1 MTIIQTAINDGTLK
15 SYIDF
20 RSGSTYNYA
29 NNNVSFT
36 KSGSMVFDKKGI
48 RFASGAFIYSTDSSH
63 QFNATGSYTWF
74 FVASPRTIEG
84 GGDSLALCG
93 SWGINGWGIYV
104 SNLTYPRRIKLVDF
118 LSSGSAGYQ
127 TTDLINQ
134 NVEFCGVVTY
144 NNGSVKIYING
155 VDNSA
160 TVFGTPNWQSTTSAQ
175 FKYSNSTV
183 DYFSGL
189 YSVGG
194 YMTKALTALEVAQ
207 LTSELNT
214 NVAFNTKTIT
224 RGGNVGIVPLT
235 ESNLIG
241 YWKMKPLDR
250 RIEDLSGN
258 NYTASY
264 NGYMTHSKSQ
274 IGDALRFSGSN
285 ALLLP
290 NTAAISSS
298 LATTGFTVMAVVKS
312 DTLAASQYIWA
323 YSGAFPT
330 ANFNW
335 YLAAGTGKPAL
346 IIGDGATQEYLT
358 ATGTAL
364 VTGKW
369 QLVAVTYNP
378 STKTA
383 TFYNG
388 VLSENV
394 VGALTLQGNTKSPY
408 IGAYAGS
415 SLGVNGQIAEVALFN
430 TPLDSTTINRIHT
443 NFTKITEGKTEF
455 GAYESDGNV
464 SSAFIENTNWNVA
477 SGNWQIVNETINNK
491 PSKVLYSAAGA
502 RCSLDKK
509 YLWNTVSEFAFGSW
523 EWSFKHASNISMSYY
538 FYTSNTSTTPSYTGY
553 RIFYDGTSGKFALY
567 KSNGTVETLV
577 SRTIDYSATINNLWS
592 KFRVVRQ
599 PNGAFYLYLNDTLMT
614 ADGGYTNPVIDTT
627 YTIIGNYFHLSTG
640 GVSYFSLGDA
650 TGSNG
655 FSKKVGGV

>member
-36 KSGSMVFDKKGI
+36 KSGSMVFDKKGL
-48 RFASGAFIYSTDSSH
+48 RFASGAYLYSTDSSH
-63 QFNATGSYTWF
+63 NFDATGSYTWF
-74 FVASPRTIEG
+74 FVASPRNLEG
-84 GGDSLALCG
+84 GGDWVMSKGNWTVSGYAIGLQG
-93 SWGINGWGIYV
+93 S
-104 SNLTYPRRIKLVDF
+104 SYPRNLILTDF
-118 LSSGSAGYQ
+118 KTASSYGYRGASV
-127 TTDLINQ
+127 INQ
-134 NVEFCGVVTY
+134 SVEFVGIITY
-144 NNGSVKIYING
+144 NNGTVHVYTNG
-155 VDNSA
+155 IESTTLV
-160 TVFGTPNWQSTTSAQ
+160 GTPNWTTDSSSQ
-175 FKYSNSTV
+175 FRFSGATT

-189 YSVGG
+189 YSCGG

-207 LTSELNT
+207 LTNELNT

-235 ESNLIG
+235 EPNLIG
-241 YWKMKPLDR
+241 YWKMKPMNR

-298 LATTGFTVMAVVKS
+298 LATTGFTIMAVVKS

-335 YLAAGTGKPAL
+335 YLAAGTGRPAL
-346 IIGDGATQEYLT
+346 IIGDGVTQEYLT

-364 VTGKW
+364 VAGKW

-388 VLSENV
+388 ILSENV

-415 SLGVNGQIAEVALFN
+415 SLGTNGQIAEVALFN

-443 NFTKITEGKTEF
+443 NFTNITEGKTEF

-464 SSAFIENTNWNVA
+464 SSYWIENSDWLVA
-477 SGNWQIVNETINNK
+477 SGNWQIVNETINNRPVK
-491 PSKVLYSAAGA
+491 ALYSAAGA

-509 YLWNTVSEFAFGSW
+509 RLWNNVSEFAFGSW
-523 EWSFKHASNISMSYY
+523 EWSFKHASSISMSYY
-538 FYTSNTSTTPSYTGY
+538 FYTNNTSTTPSYTGY

-577 SRTIDYSATINNLWS
+577 SRTIDYSSTINNTWS

-640 GVSYFSLGDA
+640 GVSYFSLGDVS
-650 TGSNG
+650 GNNG